1 MTATAKIEIG
11 TLRKKIQRQ
20 LARSVRTPP
29 ISGPIALPRPAA
41 PRMMPPARPAFS
53 SGRIEKVMPRIAGH
67 IKAPPIPI
75 RVLVAI
81 SQVSVCAAPP
91 RADIE
96 AKIAV
101 PRKKALRRPNMSAR
115 RPPVTIITPKVSA

>member
-1 MTATAKIEIG
+1 MTRTAKTEIG

-20 LARSVRTPP
+20 LSASVSTPP

-41 PRMMPPARPAFS
+41 PRMIPPARPAFS
-53 SGRIEKVMPRIAGH
+53 AGSSAKVMPRIAGH
-67 IKAPPIPI
+67 ISAPPIPI
-75 RVLVAI
+75 RTRLAI
-81 SQVSVCAAPP
+81 SQDSVCAAPP
-91 RADIE
+91 SADIE

-101 PRKKALRRPNMSAR
+101 PRKKARRRPNMSAS

>member
-1 MTATAKIEIG
+1 MTTTAKIAIG

-20 LARSVRTPP
+20 LSASVRTPP
-29 ISGPIALPRPAA
+29 ISGPIALPSPAA
-41 PRMMPPARPAFS
+41 PRITPPASPAFS
-53 SGRIEKVMPRIAGH
+53 SGSIAKVMPRIAGH
-67 IKAPPIPI
+67 ISAPPMPI
-75 RVLVAI
+75 RTRAAI
-81 SQVSVCAAPP
+81 SQVSVWAAPP

-101 PRKKALRRPNMSAR
+101 PRKKARRRPNMSAR

>member
-1 MTATAKIEIG
+1 MTATAKIAIG

-20 LARSVRTPP
+20 LRVSVRTPP
-29 ISGPIALPRPAA
+29 ISGPIALPSPAA
-41 PRMMPPARPAFS
+41 PRMMPPASPALS
-53 SGRIEKVMPRIAGH
+53 SGRIAKVIPRIAGH
-67 IKAPPIPI
+67 ISAPPIPI
-75 RVLVAI
+75 RVRQAI

-91 RADIE
+91 SADIE

-101 PRKKALRRPNMSAR
+101 PRKKALRRPNMSAS